1 MKLQESIN
9 YLRMEVSKLLNLHVS
24 QNYQVFEVVYVGQSN
39 QNNHLVQ
46 YYLFQPFF
54 ELDAE
59 CSGSQ
64 AKI

>member
-9 YLRMEVSKLLNLHVS
+9 YLRMEVSKPPNLHVS
-24 QNYQVFEVVYVGQSN
+24 QNYQVFEVVCVGLSN
-39 QNNHLVQ
+39 RNNHLIQ
-46 YYLFQPFF
+46 YYLSQPFF